1 MSKATSS
8 KVKVDPTI
16 LYPESDGKPMA
27 ENTKQ
32 YQYIVM
38 LHTGIDSHFAN
49 QPNVFVAAD
58 LLWYSVEGWPSIRVA
73 PDVMVVF
80 GRPKGHRGS
89 YKQWAEDGI
98 APQVAIEILS
108 PSNSKAEMDEKLAFY
123 EEYGVEEYIEYDPD
137 RGKLQVWQR
146 KGRKLMPIVFGKEW
160 NSPLLQIRLR
170 LEDDGALSAFHP
182 DGRKF
187 LTAVEIDQLAQFEHA
202 RAEQEKA
209 RAEQEKARAEQEK
222 ARAERLAAKL
232 RELGIDPESLN

>member
-1 MSKATSS
+1 MSKATGR
-8 KVKVDPTI
+8 KIKVDPTI
-16 LYPESDGKPMA
+16 IYPESDGKPMA

-49 QPNVFVAAD
+49 QPDVFVAAD
-58 LLWYSVEGWPSIRVA
+58 LLWYAVEGWPSIRVA

-89 YKQWAEDGI
+89 YQQWMENGV

-108 PSNSKAEMDEKLAFY
+108 PGNTKAEMDDKLAFY
-123 EEYGVEEYIEYDPD
+123 EEHGVEEYIEYDPD

-146 KGRKLMPIVFGKEW
+146 KGRKLMPVVFGKEW

-170 LEDDGALSAFHP
+170 LESDGELSAFHP
-182 DGRKF
+182 DGRQF
-187 LTAVEIDQLAQFEHA
+187 LTAVEIDQLAQREH
-202 RAEQEKA
+202 
-209 RAEQEKARAEQEK
+209 

-232 RELGIDPESLN
+232 RELGVDPETLN